1 MDIAEQE
8 NRQALQ
14 AAVDANPQ
22 AFDLMHI
29 LTNVSHALN
38 SLNGEHGL
46 IALLAAFLG
55 AFFVFQGVWRLKS
68 NATSHG
74 YGHDKSPWSPLIFGI
89 LLLNFWEAQSQLSDQ
104 LALTGNMLAPS
115 IPADKQYIQQAW
127 AAIKVILNGY
137 GAIAI
142 LRGMLLAKAAGDG
155 TASGHQSPAWG
166 AFWHVVGGAIL
177 MKI

>member
-1 MDIAEQE
+1 MGADEE
-8 NRQALQ
+8 TRQALQ
-14 AAVDANPQ
+14 AAQDANPQ
-22 AFDLMHI
+22 AFDLLHI
-29 LTNVSHALN
+29 LTDVSHALN
-38 SLNGEHGL
+38 LLTGEHGL
-46 IALLAAFLG
+46 IAMLSAFLG
-55 AFFVFQGVWRLKS
+55 AFFVLQGVWRLKS
-68 NATSHG
+68 NATSSG
-74 YGHDKSPWSPLIFGI
+74 YGHDKSPWSPLLFGI
-89 LLLNFWEAQSQLSDQ
+89 LLLNFWEAQGQLSDQ

-115 IPADKQYIQQAW
+115 VPDKQYIRQAW

-166 AFWHVVGGAIL
+166 AFWHITGGAIL